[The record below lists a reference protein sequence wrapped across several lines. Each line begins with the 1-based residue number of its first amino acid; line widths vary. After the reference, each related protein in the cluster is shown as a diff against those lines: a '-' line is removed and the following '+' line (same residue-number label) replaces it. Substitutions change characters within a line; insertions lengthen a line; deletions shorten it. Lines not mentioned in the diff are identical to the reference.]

1 MRLLRCS
8 RFITNVDRLAHLVLD
23 EVDILAHKFLS
34 EVCQAFSF
42 GMHETFFLLSCLWI
56 KLGVSD

>member
-8 RFITNVDRLAHLVLD
+8 HFITNVDRLAHLVLD
-23 EVDILAHKFLS
+23 EVDIVAHKFLS

-42 GMHETFFLLSCLWI
+42 AMHETFFIFLSLDQTWS
-56 KLGVSD
+56 L